1 MRRTTQVGK
10 THCLTLARLR
20 FFLNPPKGSG
30 FAADLI
36 KMAIDFLMLGL
47 SLRQVEG
54 VFNLM
59 GQSFG
64 FDAPDHTTVRLWALR
79 MGLYLWQ
86 RTPPKASDW
95 IWIVDHV
102 AQASGGK
109 CLFIVGVRHSVI
121 QDGNFVLKHTDVA
134 LLYREVHCQRA
145 RVKVTRTPWAALSP
159 TSTTSATRCD
169 HFDTLVL
176 WAQKT
181 LARLDGGRI
190 GLIDSTHMFRW

>member
-1 MRRTTQVGK
+1 
-10 THCLTLARLR
+10 
-20 FFLNPPKGSG
+20 
-30 FAADLI
+30 
-36 KMAIDFLMLGL
+36 MAIDFLMLGL

-54 VFNLM
+54 VLNLM

-95 IWIVDHV
+95 IWIVDHG
-102 AQASGGK
+102 S
-109 CLFIVGVRHSVI
+109 
-121 QDGNFVLKHTDVA
+121 DVLKGERLFQAKNPAV
-134 LLYREVHCQRA
+134 LLTWDMTHRMGRLLLGVQSEDDKWAEFKKHCQRT

-176 WAQKT
+176 WGQKT

-190 GLIDSTHMFRW
+190 GLIDSTHIWTKRGRSVVAENIVGCRSRFPA